1 MDKSTVDDCF
11 GGFMSGE
18 RPLTILLSA
27 LGGQGGGV
35 LTYWLVEAAHLA
47 GYPAQATSI
56 PGVAQRTGAT
66 TYYFELFPLK
76 NPPADPIFCLFPSA
90 GDVDLIASLEP
101 AEAGRALQQ
110 GYVTSETTVISST
123 KRVYSVSEKSVAGDG
138 TVDVQPLLEAMTNTS
153 KRLIQIQPEVA
164 SGRQLNAAMFGAII
178 GSGVLPLTAVE
189 GRAAIESRGLAVE
202 ANLAGF
208 EVGLELVARKGTQ
221 SADVLFHPTTDKY
234 GDSQRKSGER
244 FELPPDSFGRD
255 LEGVPEGIRPL
266 IGHAITQLVDYQ
278 NEAYARQYLERMA
291 PVLAADSANEN
302 YRLAAAVAKRLA
314 AWMSYEDVVRVAQL
328 KTRPGR
334 LTEIRE
340 DLGAAAHEP
349 VAVQDFLSPGRDEL
363 TGVLPSWMTRLLPKS
378 NGKNE
383 QYGSSFH
390 VTWPTSTPWGYGGL
404 KFLAAL
410 RRIRPFTEM
419 FTREQEGIDGWLTA
433 VNQTIPHNYQ
443 LATQV
448 AELAILARGYG
459 DIRARGLAQLATL
472 FTNWQQQLTTNGEAA
487 AAEVNKLL

>member
-1 MDKSTVDDCF
+1 MNDV
-11 GGFMSGE
+11 GFTSGE

-90 GDVDLIASLEP
+90 GDVGLVASLEP

-110 GYVTSETTVISST
+110 GFVTSETTVISST

-208 EVGLELVARKGTQ
+208 EVGLELEKGTQ
-221 SADVLFHPTTDKY
+221 RYAEKH
-234 GDSQRKSGER
+234 GGAQRKEKSGER
-244 FELPPDSFGRD
+244 FELPPDGFERE
-255 LEGVPEGIRPL
+255 LEEVPEGIRPL
-266 IGHAITQLVDYQ
+266 IGHAIAQLVDYQ

-334 LTEIRE
+334 LTQIRE
-340 DLGAAAHEP
+340 DLGASAHEP

-363 TGVLPSWMTRLLPKS
+363 TGVLPSWMSRLLPKK
-378 NGKNE
+378 NGKDE
-383 QYGSSFH
+383 EYGSSFH
-390 VTWPTSTPWGYGGL
+390 ITWPTSTPWGYGGL

-419 FTREQEGIDGWLTA
+419 FAREQEGIDGWLTA

-459 DIRARGLAQLATL
+459 DIRARGLAQLTTL
-472 FTNWQQQLTTNGEAA
+472 FANWQQQLTTNSEAA
-487 AAEVNKLL
+487 AAEVNKLLHTARHDPDNI